1 MDSLLLA
8 VAEPLLIALLGLGM
22 LLVLIR
28 RRTSTQSASGPVSV
42 AALARRGKAGR
53 TMGLLFLLGIA
64 AYLALK
70 LIPQTLEY
78 LELRRNLSRGK
89 QVAQFAQ
96 WDDLALRCA
105 SGEPLGMQLHRLFSR
120 HEIYVLRVVWNVLP
134 PRYEILATGQARITE
149 GSPERFMEL
158 RAEVGLSGNARLTGA
173 TLLDDPD
180 ALASARPL
188 LANACRRSLRV
199 EP

>member
-8 VAEPLLIALLGLGM
+8 VAEPLVIALLGLGL

-28 RRTSTQSASGPVSV
+28 RRTAGE
-42 AALARRGKAGR
+42 AANRPGAEGQAARHRRGYPI
-53 TMGLLFLLGIA
+53 GLLFLLATAG
-64 AYLALK
+64 YLALK

-96 WDDLALRCA
+96 WDDPALRCP

-134 PRYEILATGQARITE
+134 PRYEILATGLARITE

-180 ALASARPL
+180 ALASAHQL
-188 LANACRRSLRV
+188 LANACRRSLRA

>member
-8 VAEPLLIALLGLGM
+8 VAEPLVIALLGLGL

-28 RRTSTQSASGPVSV
+28 RRTAGE
-42 AALARRGKAGR
+42 AANRPGAEGQAARRRRAYPI
-53 TMGLLFLLGIA
+53 GLLFLLATAG
-64 AYLALK
+64 YLALK

-78 LELRRNLSRGK
+78 MELRRNLSRGK

-96 WDDLALRCA
+96 WEDPALRCP

-180 ALASARPL
+180 ALASAHQL
-188 LANACRRSLRV
+188 LANACRRSLRA